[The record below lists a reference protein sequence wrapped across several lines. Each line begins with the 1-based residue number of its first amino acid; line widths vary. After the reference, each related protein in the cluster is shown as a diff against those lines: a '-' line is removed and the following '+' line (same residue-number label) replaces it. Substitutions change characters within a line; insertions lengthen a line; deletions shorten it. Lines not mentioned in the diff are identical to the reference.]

1 MNATV
6 LAAAIAVGLLPAIWV
21 QAADEP
27 FIGPLTRAAIQRA
40 AVDATAAS
48 PSESRSGGR
57 SNMSN
62 WSRVTGLRPGGEII
76 LTSAGVQRAKR
87 YLLRTDESGLTV
99 LNVYGLELPDDV
111 RKTLIS
117 TAAEHPDYFFEVHD
131 GATFQLKGPIRL
143 RRAGVL
149 IHLSPAGVVVG
160 GRSVAD
166 LEHVVQHV
174 AKEDLVEVS
183 VNRKHLG
190 DHMRRGLV
198 IGAIAG
204 ALGGIGLARC
214 EPGAECWS
222 ASQRAVLGAVA
233 GVYVGFPVG
242 TVIGLIAPR
251 SPDVIYRAP

>member
-1 MNATV
+1 MN
-6 LAAAIAVGLLPAIWV
+6 IALCAVTLVVGLLSALGA

-48 PSESRSGGR
+48 PSEARSDGR
-57 SNMSN
+57 SNMSD
-62 WSRVTGLRPGGEII
+62 WSRVTRLRPGGEIM

-87 YLLRTDESGLTV
+87 YFLRADESGLTV
-99 LNVYGLELPDDV
+99 LNVNGLELPDDV
-111 RKTLIS
+111 RETLIS
-117 TAAEHPDYFFEVHD
+117 TADKHPDYFFEVHD
-131 GATFQLKGPIRL
+131 GATFQLKRPVGL
-143 RRAGVL
+143 RRLGVL
-149 IHLSPAGVVVG
+149 IQLSQAGVVVG

-166 LEHVVQHV
+166 LEQVVEHV
-174 AKEDLVEVS
+174 AKEDLIELF
-183 VNRKHLG
+183 VNKKHLG

-204 ALGGIGLARC
+204 AIGGALARC
-214 EPGAECWS
+214 EPVEECWS
-222 ASQRAVLGAVA
+222 PSQRAVLGAVA
-233 GVYVGFPVG
+233 GVYVGFSLG